1 MHGMSRTVFDVSRS
15 VTDRA
20 WVDRIDD
27 SSRAVALAMVQQHG
41 LPDVVARILAG
52 RDVPLEAL
60 PGFLDP
66 RLRDLMPDPFVL
78 TAMEPAALKIVG
90 AIERDEIIAVFGDY
104 DVDGA
109 TSAALLA
116 GFLDKAGAR
125 RLIHI
130 PDRLTEGYGPN
141 VEAVAT
147 LVAAGAQLLVT
158 VDCGTTGHEPIL
170 EAARLGVPTVVLD
183 HHQAPEQLPEAYAIV
198 NPNRLDDLS
207 GLGHLCAAGVVF
219 MTLVAVNRILRA
231 RGFWEKRGGEPDL
244 MAMLDLV
251 ALGTVAD
258 VVPLVGLNRAFV
270 RQGIA
275 VMRRRDRLGLRALA
289 DSARLDGPIAPYHL
303 GFLFGPRINAG
314 GRIGDA
320 ALGARLLLTGD
331 ENEAAKIATELERL
345 NRERQEIEVRMVEEA
360 EAEALLSVG
369 LDENAAGIIVVASS
383 HWHPGIV
390 GLVASRLKDRFQ
402 RPVFALALDQ
412 NGFATGSGR
421 SVQGIDLGR
430 AVREA
435 VEQKVLIKGGGHAM
449 AAGLTIIADKIP
461 ELRAF
466 FETRLGADASRLR
479 AEQSLVIDA
488 AIMAGGAT
496 LSLLT
501 EIDRAG
507 PYGSGHPEPLFAFGA
522 HRVVDAMEVGT
533 NHVRAKLKAGDGK
546 TLEAIAFRAANQ
558 PIGIALMKNR
568 GGVLHLAGS
577 LAINRYRGGETVQLR
592 IMDVATPAAH

>member
-52 RDVPLEAL
+52 RDVPIDAL

-66 RLRDLMPDPFVL
+66 RLRDLMPDPFVM

-90 AIERDEIIAVFGDY
+90 AIERDEIIAIFGDY

-116 GFLDKAGAR
+116 GFLDKSGAR

>member
-52 RDVPLEAL
+52 RDVPIDAL

-66 RLRDLMPDPFVL
+66 RLRDLMPDPFVM

-90 AIERDEIIAVFGDY
+90 AIERDEIIAIFGDY

-158 VDCGTTGHEPIL
+158 VDCGTTGHEPIR

-183 HHQAPEQLPEAYAIV
+183 HHQAPEELPEAYAIV

-383 HWHPGIV
+383 NWHPGIV

>member
-90 AIERDEIIAVFGDY
+90 AIERDEIIAIFGDY

-158 VDCGTTGHEPIL
+158 VDCGTTGHEPIR

-345 NRERQEIEVRMVEEA
+345 NRERQEIEVRMAEEA

>member
-1 MHGMSRTVFDVSRS
+1 MSRTVFDVSRS

-52 RDVPLEAL
+52 RDVPIDAL
-60 PGFLDP
+60 PGYLDP

-90 AIERDEIIAVFGDY
+90 AIERDEIIAIFGDY

-158 VDCGTTGHEPIL
+158 VDCGTTGHEPIR

>member
-1 MHGMSRTVFDVSRS
+1 MSRTVFDVSRS

-52 RDVPLEAL
+52 RDVPIDAL

-66 RLRDLMPDPFVL
+66 RLRDLMPDPFVM

-109 TSAALLA
+109 TSVALLA
-116 GFLDKAGAR
+116 GFLDSAGAR

-158 VDCGTTGHEPIL
+158 VDCGTTGHEPIR

-383 HWHPGIV
+383 NWHPGIV

>member
-1 MHGMSRTVFDVSRS
+1 MSRTVFDVSRS

-52 RDVPLEAL
+52 RDVPLDAL

-66 RLRDLMPDPFVL
+66 RLRDLMPDPFVM

-90 AIERDEIIAVFGDY
+90 AIERDEIIAIFGDY

-383 HWHPGIV
+383 NWHPGIV

>member
-66 RLRDLMPDPFVL
+66 RLRDLMPDPFVM

-90 AIERDEIIAVFGDY
+90 AIERDEIIAIFGDY

-383 HWHPGIV
+383 NWHPGIV

-592 IMDVATPAAH
+592 ITDVATPAAH

>member
-1 MHGMSRTVFDVSRS
+1 MHGMSRPVFDVSRS

-90 AIERDEIIAVFGDY
+90 AIERDEIIAIFGDY

-109 TSAALLA
+109 TSVALLA
-116 GFLDKAGAR
+116 GFLDSAGAR

-141 VEAVAT
+141 VEAVRL
-147 LVAAGAQLLVT
+147 LVDDGAKLLVT

-183 HHQAPEQLPEAYAIV
+183 HHQAPEELPEAYAIV

-430 AVREA
+430 AVRDA

>member
-1 MHGMSRTVFDVSRS
+1 MSRTVFDVSRS

-52 RDVPLEAL
+52 RDVPIDAL

-66 RLRDLMPDPFVL
+66 RLRDLMPDPFVM

-90 AIERDEIIAVFGDY
+90 AIERDEIIAIFGDY

-383 HWHPGIV
+383 NWHPGIV

>member
-52 RDVPLEAL
+52 RDVPIDAL

-66 RLRDLMPDPFVL
+66 RLRDLMPDPFVM

-90 AIERDEIIAVFGDY
+90 AIERDEIIAIFGDY

-158 VDCGTTGHEPIL
+158 VDCGTTGHEPIR

>member
-52 RDVPLEAL
+52 RDVPIDAL

-66 RLRDLMPDPFVL
+66 RLRDLMPDPFVM

-90 AIERDEIIAVFGDY
+90 AIERDEIIAIFGDY

-183 HHQAPEQLPEAYAIV
+183 HHQAPEELPEAYAIV

>member
-41 LPDVVARILAG
+41 LPDVVVRILAG
-52 RDVPLEAL
+52 RDVPIDAL
-60 PGFLDP
+60 PGYLDP
-66 RLRDLMPDPFVL
+66 RLRDLMPDPFVM

-90 AIERDEIIAVFGDY
+90 AIERDEIIAIFGDY

-158 VDCGTTGHEPIL
+158 VDCGTTGHEPIR

-231 RGFWEKRGGEPDL
+231 RGFWDKRGGEPDL

-402 RPVFALALDQ
+402 RPVFALAVDQ

-435 VEQKVLIKGGGHAM
+435 VEQKVLIKGGGHAL

>member
-52 RDVPLEAL
+52 RDVPIEAL
-60 PGFLDP
+60 PGYLDP
-66 RLRDLMPDPFVL
+66 RLRDLMPDPFVM

-90 AIERDEIIAVFGDY
+90 AIERDEIIAIFGDY

-158 VDCGTTGHEPIL
+158 VDCGTTGHEPIR

-183 HHQAPEQLPEAYAIV
+183 HHQAPEELPEAYAIV

>member
-52 RDVPLEAL
+52 RDVPIDAL

-66 RLRDLMPDPFVL
+66 RLRDLMPDPFVM

-90 AIERDEIIAVFGDY
+90 AIERDEIIAIFGDY

-158 VDCGTTGHEPIL
+158 VDCGTTGHEPIR

-383 HWHPGIV
+383 NWHPGIV

-546 TLEAIAFRAANQ
+546 TLDAIAFRAANQ

>member
-52 RDVPLEAL
+52 RDVPIDAL
-60 PGFLDP
+60 PGYLDP

-90 AIERDEIIAVFGDY
+90 ASERDEIIAIFGDY

-383 HWHPGIV
+383 NWHPGIV

>member
-1 MHGMSRTVFDVSRS
+1 MSRTVFDVSRS

-52 RDVPLEAL
+52 RDVPIDAL
-60 PGFLDP
+60 PGYLDP
-66 RLRDLMPDPFVL
+66 RLRDLMPDPFVM

-90 AIERDEIIAVFGDY
+90 AIERDEIIAIFGDY

-109 TSAALLA
+109 TSAALFA

-158 VDCGTTGHEPIL
+158 VDCGTTGHEPIR

>member
-1 MHGMSRTVFDVSRS
+1 MHGMSRPVFDVSRS

-52 RDVPLEAL
+52 RDVPIDAL

-66 RLRDLMPDPFVL
+66 RLRDLMPDPFVM

-90 AIERDEIIAVFGDY
+90 AIERDEIIAIFGDY

-383 HWHPGIV
+383 NWHPGIV

>member
-1 MHGMSRTVFDVSRS
+1 MSRTVFDVSRS

-66 RLRDLMPDPFVL
+66 RLRDLMPDPFVM

-90 AIERDEIIAVFGDY
+90 AIERDEIIAIFGDY

-116 GFLDKAGAR
+116 GFLDRAGAR

-158 VDCGTTGHEPIL
+158 VDCGTTGHEPIR

>member
-1 MHGMSRTVFDVSRS
+1 MSRPVFDVSRS

-52 RDVPLEAL
+52 RDVPIDAL
-60 PGFLDP
+60 PGYLDP

-90 AIERDEIIAVFGDY
+90 AIERDEIIAIFGDY

-183 HHQAPEQLPEAYAIV
+183 HHQAPEELPEAYAIV

-360 EAEALLSVG
+360 EAEALLTVG

-383 HWHPGIV
+383 NWHPGIV

-402 RPVFALALDQ
+402 RPVFALAVDQ

>member
-1 MHGMSRTVFDVSRS
+1 MSRTVFNVSRS

-27 SSRAVALAMVQQHG
+27 SSRLVALAMVQQHG

-52 RDVPLEAL
+52 RDVPIDAL
-60 PGFLDP
+60 PGYLDP

-90 AIERDEIIAVFGDY
+90 AIERDEIIAIFGDY

-116 GFLDKAGAR
+116 GFLDSAGAR

-141 VEAVAT
+141 VEAVRL
-147 LVAAGAQLLVT
+147 LVDDGAKLLVT

-183 HHQAPEQLPEAYAIV
+183 HHQAPEELPEAYAIV

-402 RPVFALALDQ
+402 RPVFALAVDQ

>member
-1 MHGMSRTVFDVSRS
+1 MHGMSRPVFDVSRS

-78 TAMEPAALKIVG
+78 TAMEPAALRIAD
-90 AIERDEIIAVFGDY
+90 AIEGNEMVAIFGDY

-125 RLIHI
+125 HLIHI

-183 HHQAPEQLPEAYAIV
+183 HHQAPEELPQAYAIV

-231 RGFWEKRGGEPDL
+231 RGFWEKSGGEPDL

-289 DSARLDGPIAPYHL
+289 DSARLDGPITPYHL

-360 EAEALLSVG
+360 EAEALLTVG

-383 HWHPGIV
+383 HWHTGIV

-402 RPVFALALDQ
+402 RPVFALAVDQ

-435 VEQKVLIKGGGHAM
+435 VEQRVLIKGGGHAM

-466 FETRLGADASRLR
+466 FETRLGADSSRLR

>member
-1 MHGMSRTVFDVSRS
+1 MSRTVFDVSRS

-66 RLRDLMPDPFVL
+66 RLRDLMPDPFVM

-90 AIERDEIIAVFGDY
+90 AIERDEIIAIFGDY

-158 VDCGTTGHEPIL
+158 VDCGTTGHEPIR

-383 HWHPGIV
+383 NWHPGIV

>member
-52 RDVPLEAL
+52 RDVPIDAL
-60 PGFLDP
+60 PGYLDP

-90 AIERDEIIAVFGDY
+90 AIERDEIIAIFGDY

-158 VDCGTTGHEPIL
+158 VDCGTTGHEPIR

>member
-52 RDVPLEAL
+52 RDVPIDAL
-60 PGFLDP
+60 PGYLDP

-90 AIERDEIIAVFGDY
+90 AIERDEIIAIFGDY

-116 GFLDKAGAR
+116 GFLDRAGAR

-158 VDCGTTGHEPIL
+158 VDCGTTGHEPIR

-558 PIGIALMKNR
+558 PIGVALMKNR

>member
-52 RDVPLEAL
+52 RDVPIDAL

-66 RLRDLMPDPFVL
+66 RLRDLMPDPFVM

-90 AIERDEIIAVFGDY
+90 AIERDEIIAIFGDY

-383 HWHPGIV
+383 NWHPGIV

>member
-1 MHGMSRTVFDVSRS
+1 MSRTVFDVSRS

-52 RDVPLEAL
+52 RDVPIDAL
-60 PGFLDP
+60 PGYLDP
-66 RLRDLMPDPFVL
+66 RLRDLMPDPFVM

-90 AIERDEIIAVFGDY
+90 AIERDEIIAIFGDY

-116 GFLDKAGAR
+116 GFLDRAGAR

-158 VDCGTTGHEPIL
+158 VDCGTTGHEPIR

>member
-52 RDVPLEAL
+52 RDVPIDAL
-60 PGFLDP
+60 PGYLDP
-66 RLRDLMPDPFVL
+66 RLRDLMPDPFVM

-90 AIERDEIIAVFGDY
+90 AIERDEIIAIFGDY

-158 VDCGTTGHEPIL
+158 VDCGTTGHEPIR

-383 HWHPGIV
+383 NWHPGIV

>member
-52 RDVPLEAL
+52 RDVPIDAL
-60 PGFLDP
+60 PGYLDP
-66 RLRDLMPDPFVL
+66 RLRDLMPDPFVM

-90 AIERDEIIAVFGDY
+90 AIERDEIIAIFGDY

-183 HHQAPEQLPEAYAIV
+183 HHQAPEELPEAYAIV

-479 AEQSLVIDA
+479 VEQSLVIDA

>member
-1 MHGMSRTVFDVSRS
+1 MSRTVFDVSRS

-52 RDVPLEAL
+52 RDVPIDAL
-60 PGFLDP
+60 PGYLDP

-90 AIERDEIIAVFGDY
+90 AIERDEIIAIFGDY

-158 VDCGTTGHEPIL
+158 VDCGTTGHEPIR

-289 DSARLDGPIAPYHL
+289 DSARLDGTIAPYHL

-383 HWHPGIV
+383 NWHPGIV

-558 PIGIALMKNR
+558 PIGVALMKNR

>member
-66 RLRDLMPDPFVL
+66 RLRDLMPDPFVM

-90 AIERDEIIAVFGDY
+90 AIERDEIIAIFGDY

-116 GFLDKAGAR
+116 GFLDKSGAR

-383 HWHPGIV
+383 NWHPGIV

>member
-52 RDVPLEAL
+52 RDVPIDAL
-60 PGFLDP
+60 PGYLDP

-90 AIERDEIIAVFGDY
+90 AIERDEIIAIFGDY

-158 VDCGTTGHEPIL
+158 VDCGTTGHEPIR

-383 HWHPGIV
+383 NWHPGIV

>member
-52 RDVPLEAL
+52 RDVPIDAL

-66 RLRDLMPDPFVL
+66 RLRDLMPDPFVM

-109 TSAALLA
+109 TSVALLA
-116 GFLDKAGAR
+116 GFLDSAGAR

-158 VDCGTTGHEPIL
+158 VDCGTTGHEPIR

-183 HHQAPEQLPEAYAIV
+183 HHQAPEELPEAYAIV

-383 HWHPGIV
+383 NWHPGIV

>member
-52 RDVPLEAL
+52 RDVPIDAL

-66 RLRDLMPDPFVL
+66 RLRDLMPDPFVM

-109 TSAALLA
+109 TSVALLA
-116 GFLDKAGAR
+116 GFLDSAGAR

-141 VEAVAT
+141 VEAVRL
-147 LVAAGAQLLVT
+147 LVDDGAKLLVT

-383 HWHPGIV
+383 NWHPGIV

>member
-1 MHGMSRTVFDVSRS
+1 M
-15 VTDRA
+15 
-20 WVDRIDD
+20 DRIDD

-52 RDVPLEAL
+52 RDVPIDAL
-60 PGFLDP
+60 PGYLDP

-90 AIERDEIIAVFGDY
+90 AIERDEIIAIFGDY

-158 VDCGTTGHEPIL
+158 VDCGTTGHEPIR

-430 AVREA
+430 AVRDA

>member
-1 MHGMSRTVFDVSRS
+1 MSRTVFDVSRS

-52 RDVPLEAL
+52 RDVPIDAL
-60 PGFLDP
+60 PGYLDP
-66 RLRDLMPDPFVL
+66 RLRDLMPDPFVM

-90 AIERDEIIAVFGDY
+90 AIERDEIIAIFGDY

-158 VDCGTTGHEPIL
+158 VDCGTTGHEPIR

-183 HHQAPEQLPEAYAIV
+183 HHQAPEELPEAYAIV

-360 EAEALLSVG
+360 EAEAFLSVG

-383 HWHPGIV
+383 NWHPGIV

-402 RPVFALALDQ
+402 RPVFALAVDQ
-412 NGFATGSGR
+412 NGFAIGSGR

-435 VEQKVLIKGGGHAM
+435 VEQRVLMKGGGHAM

-496 LSLLT
+496 LSLLA

-592 IMDVATPAAH
+592 IMDVATPATH

>member
-52 RDVPLEAL
+52 RDVPIEAL
-60 PGFLDP
+60 PGYLDP

-78 TAMEPAALKIVG
+78 TAMEPAASRIAD
-90 AIERDEIIAVFGDY
+90 AITRNELVAIFGDY

-109 TSAALLA
+109 SSAALLA
-116 GFLDKAGAR
+116 GFLDCAGGR
-125 RLIHI
+125 HLIHI

-141 VEAVAT
+141 VEAVRL
-147 LVAAGAQLLVT
+147 LVDAGAKLLVT

-183 HHQAPEQLPEAYAIV
+183 HHQAPEELPEAYAIV

-219 MTLVAVNRILRA
+219 MTLIAVNRILRA

-258 VVPLVGLNRAFV
+258 VVPLIGLNRAFV
-270 RQGIA
+270 RQGIS
-275 VMRRRDRLGLRALA
+275 VMRRRNRLGLRALA

-331 ENEAAKIATELERL
+331 ENEAARIATELERL

-383 HWHPGIV
+383 NWHPGIV

-402 RPVFALALDQ
+402 RPVFALAVDQ

-435 VEQKVLIKGGGHAM
+435 VEQRVLIKGGGHAM

-479 AEQSLVIDA
+479 AEQALVIDA

-507 PYGSGHPEPLFAFGA
+507 PFGSGHPEPLFAFGA
-522 HRVVDAMEVGT
+522 HRVVDALEVGT

-568 GGVLHLAGS
+568 GGVLHVAGS

-592 IMDVATPAAH
+592 IMDVATPAAY

>member
-52 RDVPLEAL
+52 RDVPIDAL
-60 PGFLDP
+60 PGYLDP
-66 RLRDLMPDPFVL
+66 RLRDLMPDPFVM

-90 AIERDEIIAVFGDY
+90 AIERDEIIAIFGDY

>member
-1 MHGMSRTVFDVSRS
+1 MNRTIFDVSRS
-15 VTDRA
+15 VTDRV
-20 WVDRIDD
+20 WLDRLDD
-27 SSRAVALAMVQQHG
+27 PARAVALAMVQHHG
-41 LPDVVARILAG
+41 MSDVVARILAG
-52 RDVPLEAL
+52 RNVPIEAL
-60 PGFLDP
+60 PAYLDP
-66 RLRDLMPDPFVL
+66 RLRDLMPDPFEL
-78 TAMEPAALKIVG
+78 TAMEPAALRIAG
-90 AIERDEIIAVFGDY
+90 AIERNEIIAIFGDY

-109 TSAALLA
+109 SSAALLA
-116 GFLDKAGAR
+116 GFLDHAGTR

-141 VEAVAT
+141 VEAVRT
-147 LVAAGAQLLVT
+147 LVDAGAQLLVT

-170 EAARLGVPTVVLD
+170 EAMRLGVPTIVLD
-183 HHQAPEQLPEAYAIV
+183 HHQAPETLPEAYAIV

-219 MTLVAVNRILRA
+219 MTLVAVSRILRM
-231 RGFWEKRGGEPDL
+231 RGFWDRQGGEPDL

-258 VVPLVGLNRAFV
+258 VVPLIGLNRAFV
-270 RQGIA
+270 RQGLV

-320 ALGARLLLTGD
+320 SLGTRLLLTQD
-331 ENEAAKIATELERL
+331 ETEAARIATELERL

-369 LDENAAGIIVVASS
+369 LNENAAGVILVASP

-402 RPVFALALDQ
+402 RPAFALAIDQ

-421 SVQGIDLGR
+421 SVPGIDLGR

-435 VEQKVLIKGGGHAM
+435 VEKKVLIKGGGHGM
-449 AAGLTIIADKIP
+449 AAGLTMIADEIP
-461 ELRAF
+461 RLRDF
-466 FETRLGADASRLR
+466 FEQSLGADASRLR

-488 AIMAGGAT
+488 ALMAGGAT

-507 PYGSGHPEPLFAFGA
+507 PYGSGYPEPLFAFA
-522 HRVVDAMEVGT
+522 SHRIIDAMEVGT
-533 NHVRAKLKAGDGK
+533 NHVRAKLKAGDGS

-558 PIGIALMKNR
+558 PIGVALMAHR
-568 GGVLHLAGS
+568 GGTVHVVGS
-577 LAINRYRGGETVQLR
+577 LAINRYRGAETVQLR
-592 IMDVATPAAH
+592 IADIAIPAAS